1 MILDGVRD
9 RCGGPDGDSS
19 QGEST
24 QAQMANDRGQVS
36 DSSLETEVLNVSVG
50 ASHSAMVVAD
60 HSRSETDQSV
70 RHFPRV
76 WRSSA
81 VGTRV
86 TEDI

>member
-50 ASHSAMVVAD
+50 ASHPAMVVAVTRD
-60 HSRSETDQSV
+60 PRRTSLSV
-70 RHFPRV
+70 TSLV
-76 WRSSA
+76 
-81 VGTRV
+81 
-86 TEDI
+86 